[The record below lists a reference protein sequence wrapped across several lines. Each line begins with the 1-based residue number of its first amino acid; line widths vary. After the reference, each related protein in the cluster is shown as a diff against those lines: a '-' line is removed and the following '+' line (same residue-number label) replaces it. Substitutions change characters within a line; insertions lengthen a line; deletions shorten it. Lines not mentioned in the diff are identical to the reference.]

1 MPYCVRCGVELAD
14 GAASCP
20 LCGVEVVLPRT
31 LRKPASGSPRPQ
43 LRDVVATEFDRKLWL
58 QVVSAL
64 MAIPA
69 LGCVVIDAVSGDG
82 LTWSL
87 YVVAGLAAV
96 WIWSVSPFLYRRNV
110 VPLWITIDAVAML
123 GLLYVIAV
131 LPPTSDWFRPLALP
145 IVVTL
150 FLLVLLILGFAR
162 RGILRELHKV
172 SAALMAL
179 AVFCVAIESAVDLYL
194 IDAVSLDWS
203 LIVLVICAPLALIA
217 EILQRRRGIVE
228 GMKAW
233 LRM

>member
-14 GAASCP
+14 GTESCP

-31 LRKPASGSPRPQ
+31 LRRAAGSSPRPQ
-43 LRDVVATEFDRKLWL
+43 LRDVVATEFDRKLWI

-69 LGCVVIDAVSGDG
+69 LGCVVVNAVFGDG
-82 LTWSL
+82 LDWSL
-87 YVVAGLAAV
+87 YVVTSLAAV

-110 VPLWITIDAVAML
+110 VPLWITIDAVALL
-123 GLLYVIAV
+123 GLLHTIDA
-131 LPPTSDWFRPLALP
+131 LPPDSDWFQPLALP
-145 IVVTL
+145 IVLTL
-150 FLLVLLILGFAR
+150 FLLVLLIIGFSR

-172 SAALMAL
+172 TAALVAL
-179 AVFCVAIESAVDLYL
+179 AVFCIAIESAVDLYL
-194 IDAVSLDWS
+194 TDAVNLDWS
-203 LIVLVICAPLALIA
+203 LIVVVLCVPLAIIA
-217 EILQRRRGIVE
+217 EILQRRHGIVE

>member
-20 LCGVEVVLPRT
+20 LCGVEVVLPKT

-43 LRDVVATEFDRKLWL
+43 LRDVVATEFDRKLWI

-87 YVVAGLAAV
+87 YVVASLTAV
-96 WIWSVSPFLYRRNV
+96 WICSVSPFLYRRNV
-110 VPLWITIDAVAML
+110 VPLWITIDAAALL
-123 GLLYVIAV
+123 GLLYVINA
-131 LPPTSDWFRPLALP
+131 LPPASDWFQPLALP
-145 IVVTL
+145 IVLTL
-150 FLLVLLILGFAR
+150 FLLVLLIIGFSR
-162 RGILRELHKV
+162 RGILRELHKAT
-172 SAALMAL
+172 AASIAL
-179 AVFCVAIESAVDLYL
+179 AAFCIAIESAVDLYL
-194 IDAVSLDWS
+194 TDAVRLDWS
-203 LIVLVICAPLALIA
+203 LIVLVLCVPLAVIA